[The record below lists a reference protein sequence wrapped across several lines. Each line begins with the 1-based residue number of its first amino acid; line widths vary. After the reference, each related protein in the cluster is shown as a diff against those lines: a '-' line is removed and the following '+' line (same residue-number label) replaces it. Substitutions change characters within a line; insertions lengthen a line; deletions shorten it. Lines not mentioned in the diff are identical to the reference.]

1 MTAVWKRRLHEIFK
15 RCMADVEAAALGG
28 RQLTV
33 KRRRSKTPKNL
44 LCKVSHIQ
52 GAAQRRQGTAA
63 PAPPLSEPSDM
74 LANLEFNCVP
84 HLPLL
89 SDDYVAGMQDRE
101 GFHLLVS
108 FYVFFTSPI

>member
-1 MTAVWKRRLHEIFK
+1 MKAVWKRRLHEIFK

-44 LCKVSHIQ
+44 FCKVSHIQ
-52 GAAQRRQGTAA
+52 GAAQRRRGTGF
-63 PAPPLSEPSDM
+63 PPLLSERSDM

-84 HLPLL
+84 QLPSL
-89 SDDYVAGMQDRE
+89 SDNYVAGMQM
-101 GFHLLVS
+101 
-108 FYVFFTSPI
+108 